1 MIGRGQGQ
9 PGRHLDADDC
19 QQVPTR
25 GFEAG
30 VSSRPMS
37 ATPPPPQP
45 VRRLLSVNVAQATH
59 VEIQGRRILTAI
71 GKQPVSTQAS
81 PARIEVKP
89 LGLAGDEQA
98 DPSVHGGLSKAVYA
112 YPIEH
117 YGFWQTVRA
126 QAGLQAWDE
135 ALPAGS
141 LGENLTLSG
150 LLEADAH
157 IGDVLRFPDCTLA
170 ISEPRRPCFKLEA
183 KLGFKHAI
191 KMMAQSGF
199 CGFYLAVRTPGTLAA
214 GESYELVPGPRE
226 VSIRDLFRAKMQKQ
240 AQSD

>member
-1 MIGRGQGQ
+1 
-9 PGRHLDADDC
+9 
-19 QQVPTR
+19 
-25 GFEAG
+25 
-30 VSSRPMS
+30 MS
-37 ATPPPPQP
+37 AAPPP
-45 VRRLLSVNVAQATH
+45 VRRLLSINVAQATH

-71 GKQPVSTQAS
+71 DKQPVSTEAS

-199 CGFYLAVRTPGTLAA
+199 CGFYLSVRVPGTIAA
-214 GESYELVPGPRE
+214 GEGFELIPGPRE
-226 VSIRDLFRAKMQKQ
+226 VSIRDLFRAKMSKQ
-240 AQSD
+240 ARDD